1 MATSNSINANNAGYA
16 TYNGSGT
23 WAGRTMTPANSSVAI
38 TNGDGVSG
46 NTTFAVTGGG
56 FPWTDITGATQTLA
70 INNGYVTNRGG
81 GVAYT
86 LPATATEGDMIWI
99 AGKSGAWSVAQA
111 AGQQILIGSS
121 SSTAGVTGSIAS
133 TNAGDCILLLCTT
146 GGASTIWRAVN
157 LVGNITIA

>member
-1 MATSNSINANNAGYA
+1 MVTANSINANSTGIAVYDGA
-16 TYNGSGT
+16 GT
-23 WAGRTMTPANSSVAI
+23 WVGRSLAAGNTGVSI
-38 TNGDGVSG
+38 TNNDGVAG
-46 NTTFAVTGGG
+46 NPTISVTGSG
-56 FPWTDITGATQTLA
+56 FPWTDITTATQALV

-99 AGKSGAWSVAQA
+99 AGKTGAWTVAQNA
-111 AGQQILIGSS
+111 NQQINIGSA
-121 SSTAGVTGSIAS
+121 SSTVGVAGSIAS
-133 TNAGDCILLLCTT
+133 TNAGDCVLLLCTT

>member
-1 MATSNSINANNAGYA
+1 MATGNAINANSTGLAAYDGAGTWLGRTIVAGNAGV
-16 TYNGSGT
+16 N
-23 WAGRTMTPANSSVAI
+23 I
-38 TNGDGVSG
+38 TNGDGVAG
-46 NTTFAVTGGG
+46 NPTISTVGGG

-81 GVAYT
+81 GVSYT

-99 AGKSGAWSVAQA
+99 AGKLGAWSVAQA
-111 AGQQILIGSS
+111 AGQQILIGNA
-121 SSTAGVTGSIAS
+121 SSTAGVTGSISS
-133 TNAGDCILLLCTT
+133 TNVGDCILLLCTT